1 MGLAQIVRFLYMLFA
16 TRTLMFISQQH
27 CQVRV
32 CIILD
37 HFHSYHS
44 FYFFII
50 YMTSSSVQC
59 CCIWCTIN
67 SSIMQIFQLIFQC
80 LAVDN
85 DIKEIRILLP
95 YKYTVN
101 DKYKDRLVGLVYR
114 V

>member
-1 MGLAQIVRFLYMLFA
+1 
-16 TRTLMFISQQH
+16 
-27 CQVRV
+27 
-32 CIILD
+32 
-37 HFHSYHS
+37 
-44 FYFFII
+44 
-50 YMTSSSVQC
+50 
-59 CCIWCTIN
+59 
-67 SSIMQIFQLIFQC
+67 MQIFQLIFQC